1 MDIGM
6 IAPGQQDWN
15 RNNNIR
21 EQIMESITERNKMRQ
36 DMVDQQFV
44 KANEANKEQQAIME
58 ARQPQRLL
66 DVLA

>member
-44 KANEANKEQQAIME
+44 KANEANKEQQAVME

-66 DVLA
+66 DVIA

>member
-21 EQIMESITERNKMRQ
+21 EQIMEGITERNKMRQ
-36 DMVDQQFV
+36 DMVDHQFV
-44 KANEANKEQQAIME
+44 KASEAKKEEQAVME
-58 ARQPQRLL
+58 AKQPQRLL

>member
-44 KANEANKEQQAIME
+44 KANEANKEQQAVME

>member
-66 DVLA
+66 DVIA